1 MMMMMM
7 DGLMMMII
15 HGIWDTSV
23 DSVAWIN
30 PQVLILFWLQ
40 IPVKIKNNST
50 DLCFYENEGGVS
62 VTGLFEN
69 FSAL

>member
-1 MMMMMM
+1 MNA
-7 DGLMMMII
+7 G
-15 HGIWDTSV
+15 
-23 DSVAWIN
+23 AWIN

-50 DLCFYENEGGVS
+50 ELCYYENEGGVS
-62 VTGLFEN
+62 VPGLFEN

>member
-1 MMMMMM
+1 MMMM
-7 DGLMMMII
+7 DGMMMI

-23 DSVAWIN
+23 DTVAWIN

-40 IPVKIKNNST
+40 ISVKIKNNST

-62 VTGLFEN
+62 VPGLFEN